1 MNKYIGCKMIE
12 AEPAFRLDEVIHPI
26 DDLELLFDHEKEKAE
41 IGYKVQY
48 ENGYVSWSPK
58 NVFEK
63 AYMKLDDN
71 KELPSGVSIGQ
82 KMVDEFISY
91 TETSTMGDRT
101 TVVRCVLRNGFVIV
115 ESSSCVDPAN
125 YSQKMG
131 ENICMGK
138 IKDKIWELL
147 GFMLQSAANGV
158 NN

>member
-12 AEPAFRLDEVIHPI
+12 ARRGYNSELHPLLPGEEP
-26 DDLELLFDHEKEKAE
+26 EL
-41 IGYKVQY
+41 GYIVKY
-48 ENGYVSWSPK
+48 PDGYMSWSPK
-58 NVFEK
+58 DVFEK
-63 AYMKLDDN
+63 AHMKLDDN
-71 KELPSGVSIGQ
+71 KDLPSGISIGQ

-91 TETSTMGDRT
+91 TDTSTIGDRT

-125 YSQKMG
+125 YSQEMG
-131 ENICMGK
+131 EDICMGK

>member
-12 AEPAFRLDEVIHPI
+12 AEPAFRLDGAIYPI

-63 AYMKLDDN
+63 AYMKLDNN
-71 KELPSGVSIGQ
+71 KELPSGVSIDQ

-91 TETSTMGDRT
+91 TDTSTIGDRT

-125 YSQKMG
+125 YSQEMG
-131 ENICMGK
+131 EEICKEK

-147 GFMLQSAANGV
+147 GFMLQSAAYGV